1 MTVDG
6 AALPARARGARH
18 GDLRA
23 ALLQAGVQMAR
34 DGGPAAVVLREATR
48 QAGVVPNAA
57 YRHFRDRDALLQA
70 VSAHAMSRLALA
82 MEDEQDAVADLPDL
96 RQRARARLRAVGQG
110 YLRFAAAEPGLFRT
124 AFALP
129 GHLSYADDTAS
140 AGRRGRTPFQLLNDA
155 LDDLHAAGELSAGR
169 RPGAELL
176 AWSAVHGLAMLT
188 LDGPLREL
196 PPQQYAGTGQHLLDL
211 IDRGL

>member
-1 MTVDG
+1 MTDD
-6 AALPARARGARH
+6 AAPPSAARRAGRH

-23 ALLQAGVQMAR
+23 ALIEAGVQMASEH
-34 DGGPAAVVLREATR
+34 GPGAVVLREATR
-48 QAGVVPNAA
+48 RAGVVPNAA

-82 MEDEQDAVADLPDL
+82 MEDEQDALPDVSNP
-96 RQRARARLRAVGQG
+96 RERARARLRAVGSG
-110 YLRFAAAEPGLFRT
+110 YLGFAARAPGLFRT

-129 GHLSYADDTAS
+129 EHLAYADDAGS

-155 LDDLHAAGELSAGR
+155 LDDLDACGGLAAGR

-176 AWSAVHGLAMLT
+176 AWSTVHGLAMLT
-188 LDGPLREL
+188 LEGPLRGLDEE
-196 PPQQYAGTGQHLLDL
+196 QYAHVGQQLLDL

>member
-1 MTVDG
+1 MSAEDAP
-6 AALPARARGARH
+6 AAARAPRVRH

-23 ALLQAGVQMAR
+23 TLLDAGVHMAR
-34 DGGPAAVVLREATR
+34 HGGPGAVVLREATR
-48 QAGVVPNAA
+48 RAGVVPNAA

-70 VSAHAMSRLALA
+70 VSAHAMSQLALA
-82 MEDEQDAVADLPDL
+82 MEEEQDAVGEQPDVL
-96 RQRARARLRAVGQG
+96 RRARLRLRAVGQG
-110 YLRFAAAEPGLFRT
+110 YLRFAHAEPGLFRT

-129 GHLSYADDTAS
+129 GHLSYADDTDS
-140 AGRRGRTPFQLLNDA
+140 AGRGGRTPFQLLNDA
-155 LDDLHAAGELSAGR
+155 LDDLHTAGGLAAGR
-169 RPGAELL
+169 RDGAELL

-196 PPQQYAGTGQHLLDL
+196 PARQYTETGRQLLDL